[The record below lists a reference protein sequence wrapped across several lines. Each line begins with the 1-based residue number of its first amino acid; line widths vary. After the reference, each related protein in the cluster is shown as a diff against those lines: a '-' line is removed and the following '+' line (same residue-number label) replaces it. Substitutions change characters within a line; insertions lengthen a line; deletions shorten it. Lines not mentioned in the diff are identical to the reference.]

1 MDRKSKILCFSESLE
16 RDLSNGI
23 IKVNIQEIKVFANL
37 AVPWIIAHGP
47 RPKNDKLGPQMKFW
61 IETYRLKGIF
71 LSFQKIIKFLTLDQT
86 VLKLWL
92 LKDVQLQPDARGE
105 YSIHWI
111 VNHHAL
117 PVKPFSLRSEGDL
130 IRQGQLDLFLEFSL
144 QLLRGFQ
151 AVVSSAQDG
160 ATR

>member
-1 MDRKSKILCFSESLE
+1 MRE
-16 RDLSNGI
+16 N
-23 IKVNIQEIKVFANL
+23 
-37 AVPWIIAHGP
+37 
-47 RPKNDKLGPQMKFW
+47 
-61 IETYRLKGIF
+61 
-71 LSFQKIIKFLTLDQT
+71 
-86 VLKLWL
+86 VL
-92 LKDVQLQPDARGE
+92 QQ
-105 YSIHWI
+105 
-111 VNHHAL
+111 HHAL